1 MDFLIRRPIAVVVA
15 FLAFVIVGAVAYTSL
30 PISLLPDIA
39 IPQITIQMSDSEMSS
54 EELENSVVSPVR
66 RQLLQVVGL
75 EKIESRVRNGV
86 GIISMK
92 FEFGT
97 NTDLA
102 YIEVNEKID
111 IAMNSLPQGT
121 QRPKAIKA
129 SATDIPVFYLNVSS
143 KHPDG
148 FLSMTSLVE
157 NVIRRRIEQLPEV
170 AMADIT
176 GIPTQ
181 QLLVTP
187 DRDKLQV
194 FGLTQ
199 NDIEIAL
206 RNNNVETSSMMVRD
220 GYYQYTIR
228 VSTLLKNA
236 EDVGNIFLSSGSRML
251 RLRDV
256 CKVEMQVSE
265 EQGLSRSADR
275 RVVTVAVIKQ
285 ANESM
290 EALRDRIDGM
300 VSHFENLYPDLSF
313 EVSRNQTQLL
323 DYTISN
329 LKENLILG
337 FMLIMVVT
345 MLFMGDVRS
354 SVVIGLSMIVS
365 VIITF
370 VPFYFFGK
378 SLNIVSLSGL
388 ILVVGMM
395 IDNALIVTEN
405 IAQWRIRGRSLR
417 TACGIGT
424 SEMITPLFSSS
435 LTTISVF
442 VPLIYIEGMAGAM
455 FSDQAFS
462 ITAGLAVSYIVGVIL
477 LPVIYRQVFAS
488 KVRRGKGVTLK
499 TGMGPLAR
507 WYESGYRW
515 SFSHKRIV
523 IFLSLLTLPLCFLMF
538 AVIGK
543 DKMPVIEQ
551 SELIAHIEWN
561 EEINTQEN
569 NRRVEM
575 LMEHT
580 RTNVLEVSA
589 FVGVQDFIVDNSNQ
603 MTPSEAELYWKTSSA
618 DSVAILQSSVSEWI
632 QTHYPMAI
640 IEFAPPTTI
649 FEKLFDTAEADIEVQ
664 LAGKGRDKT
673 STEIREMENAIK
685 SAVTAETSTSVS
697 FGRSRIVEIDREAL
711 QLYNVSLSSVYSLLS
726 RALRGSEATVLHSY
740 SNYTPVTISGNN
752 KTLEEIVQTESIMTT
767 DRENKTIEV
776 PLRQLMRLSEGE
788 TMKELYA
795 GKDGRYIPISFYGV
809 PDGDAFCDSVRDVV
823 GASNDWIV
831 NFAGSFFS
839 SRKMLNQLI
848 VILCISLLLMY
859 FVLCAQFE
867 SFMQPFIVLAEIPID
882 TAVGLFVLWLC
893 GETMNLMSG
902 IGIIVACGVI
912 INDSILKIDSINE
925 LRREGMVLRDAI
937 HEAGRRR
944 LRAIVM
950 TTLTTVGATVPIL
963 FTSDMGS
970 DIQRPLAIAMIATMT
985 FGTFVS
991 LFVIPLIYYIIEQRK
1006 EKK

>member
-256 CKVEMQVSE
+256 CKVEMQVLE

-345 MLFMGDVRS
+345 MLFMGDIRS
-354 SVVIGLSMIVS
+354 SVVIGISMIVS

-388 ILVVGMM
+388 ILVVG
-395 IDNALIVTEN
+395 I
-405 IAQWRIRGRSLR
+405 GRR
-417 TACGIGT
+417 
-424 SEMITPLFSSS
+424 
-435 LTTISVF
+435 
-442 VPLIYIEGMAGAM
+442 
-455 FSDQAFS
+455 
-462 ITAGLAVSYIVGVIL
+462 
-477 LPVIYRQVFAS
+477 
-488 KVRRGKGVTLK
+488 
-499 TGMGPLAR
+499 
-507 WYESGYRW
+507 
-515 SFSHKRIV
+515 
-523 IFLSLLTLPLCFLMF
+523 
-538 AVIGK
+538 
-543 DKMPVIEQ
+543 
-551 SELIAHIEWN
+551 
-561 EEINTQEN
+561 
-569 NRRVEM
+569 
-575 LMEHT
+575 
-580 RTNVLEVSA
+580 
-589 FVGVQDFIVDNSNQ
+589 
-603 MTPSEAELYWKTSSA
+603 
-618 DSVAILQSSVSEWI
+618 
-632 QTHYPMAI
+632 
-640 IEFAPPTTI
+640 
-649 FEKLFDTAEADIEVQ
+649 
-664 LAGKGRDKT
+664 
-673 STEIREMENAIK
+673 
-685 SAVTAETSTSVS
+685 
-697 FGRSRIVEIDREAL
+697 
-711 QLYNVSLSSVYSLLS
+711 
-726 RALRGSEATVLHSY
+726 
-740 SNYTPVTISGNN
+740 
-752 KTLEEIVQTESIMTT
+752 
-767 DRENKTIEV
+767 
-776 PLRQLMRLSEGE
+776 
-788 TMKELYA
+788 
-795 GKDGRYIPISFYGV
+795 
-809 PDGDAFCDSVRDVV
+809 
-823 GASNDWIV
+823 
-831 NFAGSFFS
+831 
-839 SRKMLNQLI
+839 
-848 VILCISLLLMY
+848 
-859 FVLCAQFE
+859 
-867 SFMQPFIVLAEIPID
+867 
-882 TAVGLFVLWLC
+882 
-893 GETMNLMSG
+893 
-902 IGIIVACGVI
+902 
-912 INDSILKIDSINE
+912 
-925 LRREGMVLRDAI
+925 
-937 HEAGRRR
+937 GRRR
-944 LRAIVM
+944 
-950 TTLTTVGATVPIL
+950 
-963 FTSDMGS
+963 F
-970 DIQRPLAIAMIATMT
+970 
-985 FGTFVS
+985 
-991 LFVIPLIYYIIEQRK
+991 
-1006 EKK
+1006 